1 MTSGFHAGIYLY
13 DVFNVKSHCQHLV
26 MRQMPKT
33 WDDTLDSHRR
43 AVRQTVMEAALAL
56 ATERG
61 FQKVSMSEVAARA
74 GITRATL
81 YKYFGDVD
89 AIFQEWHRSTLHDHL
104 ARVVEIAGG
113 EGDPTAKLSEILEI
127 YALTVFRHHG
137 TRFASVLHRHDHVQR
152 AEADLL
158 DMIENLVSAGA
169 RAGVFRKD
177 IPPEELARFCH
188 SSLSSAY
195 MLADERAVRRAVGL
209 LRDALT
215 PQQ

>member
-1 MTSGFHAGIYLY
+1 
-13 DVFNVKSHCQHLV
+13 
-26 MRQMPKT
+26 MRRMPKT
-33 WDDTLDSHRR
+33 WDDTLEGHRQ
-43 AVRQTVMEAALAL
+43 AVRQAVMDAALAL

-89 AIFQEWHRSTLHDHL
+89 AIFQEWHRSTLHEHL
-104 ARVVEIAGG
+104 VHVVEIADG
-113 EGDPTAKLSEILEI
+113 EGDPAAKLSEILET

-137 TRFASVLHRHDHVQR
+137 TRFASMLHRHDHAQK
-152 AEADLL
+152 AEDELL
-158 DMIENLVSAGA
+158 NVIENLIRLGA
-169 RAGVFRKD
+169 RAGLFRTD

-195 MLADERAVRRAVGL
+195 MLADEPSVHRAVSL
-209 LRDALT
+209 LRDALIST
-215 PQQ
+215 RGL

>member
-1 MTSGFHAGIYLY
+1 
-13 DVFNVKSHCQHLV
+13 

-33 WDDTLDSHRR
+33 WDDTLEGHRR
-43 AVRQTVMEAALAL
+43 AVRQAVMETALAL

-61 FQKVSMSEVAARA
+61 FQKVSMSDVAARA

-89 AIFQEWHRSTLHDHL
+89 AIFQEWHRSMLHDHL
-104 ARVVEIAGG
+104 ARVIEIADGS
-113 EGDPTAKLSEILEI
+113 GDPADKLSEILET

-137 TRFASVLHRHDHVQR
+137 TRFASMLHRQDHAQR
-152 AEADLL
+152 AENDLL
-158 DMIENLVSAGA
+158 NVIENLVRLGA
-169 RAGVFRKD
+169 QSGLFRKD

-195 MLADERAVRRAVGL
+195 MLADERAVRRAAGL
-209 LRDALT
+209 LRDALIST
-215 PQQ
+215 Q